1 VQTDVDYPSDNGVD
15 ILNLAN
21 PGDNVF
27 GGNTC
32 MTSVNAPCSGL
43 GPSFSA
49 NPNPIPVTGGAF
61 VGATTLSWSMP
72 DAQVIEIHIGSPN
85 GKLFTQSGNRG
96 SMQTGT
102 WVADGMTFYL
112 QDVTGGKSLTSDYTL
127 ATVVVHLQSG
137 SGSEIAPLRLP
148 GVPWRAGGATAVL
161 LAFGVAWRLG
171 GRKRLRWALAG
182 AVLLAGLIFGLLQ
195 QKAIAQAKPSPQQT
209 AATLD
214 RMIAAHKTQQEL
226 AQYVFDTQGCKS
238 CHTVGQ
244 NGKLGFTSRGQQ
256 AAGNFEGCIRLLTD
270 MNRIAQAPENRR
282 SDQERKKAARFEEFG
297 CTFCHK
303 ITPGK
308 IGLTEVGAK
317 LTYLHLGCV
326 DMEKLVASSP
336 APRH

>member
-1 VQTDVDYPSDNGVD
+1 MQNSGTYRPNFGIGLEGTGTNNNAVEENTILGNSNGLFLTAGTQGNIIYRNIITGNPAVQTDVDYPSDNGVD

-61 VGATTLSWSMP
+61 VGATTLSWSTP
-72 DAQVIEIHIGSPN
+72 DAQGIEIHIDSPN
-85 GKLFTQSGNRG
+85 GKLFAQSGNRG
-96 SMQTGT
+96 SMETGT

-112 QDVTGGKSLTSDYTL
+112 QDVTGGKPLTSDYTL

-137 SGSEIAPLRLP
+137 SGSEMAPLRLP
-148 GVPWRAGGATAVL
+148 GVPWWAGGATAVL

-195 QKAIAQAKPSPQQT
+195 QKAIAQAKPSTQQT

-214 RMIAAHKTQQEL
+214 RMIAGHKSQQEL
-226 AQYVFDTQGCKS
+226 AQYVFDTHGLQ
-238 CHTVGQ
+238 
-244 NGKLGFTSRGQQ
+244 KLPHCGPERQ
-256 AAGNFEGCIRLLTD
+256 ARLHFQRATGG
-270 MNRIAQAPENRR
+270 RQ
-282 SDQERKKAARFEEFG
+282 F
-297 CTFCHK
+297 
-303 ITPGK
+303 
-308 IGLTEVGAK
+308 
-317 LTYLHLGCV
+317 
-326 DMEKLVASSP
+326 
-336 APRH
+336 